1 MYRSAAH
8 ACHGHVHSEATKI
21 KHKGN
26 KDKAYNYK
34 KYYNDQ
40 EDQGQLLA
48 LESASET
55 AVN

>member
-1 MYRSAAH
+1 MH

-34 KYYNDQ
+34 KYYNYQ
-40 EDQGQLLA
+40 EDQGQLGKQIFDHLM
-48 LESASET
+48 
-55 AVN
+55 